1 MSSPNPP
8 AGSISG
14 ELGVVS
20 LFDLGQLLL
29 LNGATGCLVVHSNE
43 RRGFLYFVE
52 GRLVNAVDDAYQQGE
67 NVACQIFSW
76 KSGAFQ
82 FRPEPASGAATIT
95 SGTEAVML
103 EAARRMD
110 EAGLAG
116 QGTKESVRLTE
127 RQAQLNAL
135 RDVFKQVTSD
145 ASAVTAAAAA
155 AAVPA
160 PSVHLYALEQ
170 PGDRLV
176 YRSGHPPRLRHKGVW
191 SEAGEPPMS
200 AAAFGTLRAWLLEAC
215 HPTAE
220 ETPRRSARTAEG
232 GDTDPLADALVEP
245 PRRGVNPVRR
255 ALELADGRVIGLDLV
270 NRGADET
277 IILRPVGLPAP
288 DPSRLRGNLDRLEM
302 VLGLSHGVIL
312 VGGPDLDSAR
322 QMLNMVVA
330 VQLESSPESVLLASS
345 EWTYEHREPR
355 GVLLKT
361 VPERLR
367 RALRMLQPDICVLDP
382 GLGRGVISLEELELV
397 PRVIPGVVV
406 SDPAAMLPR
415 WLARVGNGD
424 LDRAE
429 VSLATTPLG
438 LVMAYPDNLGD
449 DTLAFNAWLLTE
461 RERVLA
467 LRGETATLS
476 PILRQSTAR
485 GRTTARRRAA

>member
-1 MSSPNPP
+1 
-8 AGSISG
+8 
-14 ELGVVS
+14 
-20 LFDLGQLLL
+20 
-29 LNGATGCLVVHSNE
+29 
-43 RRGFLYFVE
+43 
-52 GRLVNAVDDAYQQGE
+52 
-67 NVACQIFSW
+67 
-76 KSGAFQ
+76 
-82 FRPEPASGAATIT
+82 
-95 SGTEAVML
+95 
-103 EAARRMD
+103 
-110 EAGLAG
+110 
-116 QGTKESVRLTE
+116 
-127 RQAQLNAL
+127 
-135 RDVFKQVTSD
+135 
-145 ASAVTAAAAA
+145 
-155 AAVPA
+155 
-160 PSVHLYALEQ
+160 
-170 PGDRLV
+170 
-176 YRSGHPPRLRHKGVW
+176 
-191 SEAGEPPMS
+191 MS
-200 AAAFGTLRAWLLEAC
+200 A
-215 HPTAE
+215 
-220 ETPRRSARTAEG
+220 
-232 GDTDPLADALVEP
+232 
-245 PRRGVNPVRR
+245 
-255 ALELADGRVIGLDLV
+255 V

-438 LVMAYPDNLGD
+438 LIMAYPDNLGD

-476 PILRQSTAR
+476 PILRQATAR